1 MNDSSLIP
9 YLKTQMINNFIPTV
23 WSVKILKAL
32 EKFHIF
38 GSSAVCNREY
48 EGEIRDK
55 GDSVKINSVGDI
67 TIKDYTRNADIDGAE
82 ELNDAGQM
90 LNITE
95 GKYFNFG
102 VDDVDKVQANAN
114 VMAEAMSRAGYG
126 LRDKVDLFVAAN
138 HVFVPTANLVGDDVT
153 PIVPTKD
160 DAYDYLVD
168 LKVKLNEANVP
179 AEGRFA
185 IVPAWFEGLLLK
197 DSRFVAAGTGRT
209 DEVLRNGMIG
219 RAAGMDIYVSNNTP
233 NSAGTK
239 YKVIAGHPMAYTF
252 AEQIVKVEAYRPE
265 ARFSDAVKGLHVYGG
280 RLIRPA
286 CWAVGT
292 FNKS

>member
-1 MNDSSLIP
+1 
-9 YLKTQMINNFIPTV
+9 MINNFIPKV

-38 GSSAVCNREY
+38 GSPTVVNREY
-48 EGEIRDK
+48 EGEIADK
-55 GDSVKINSVGDI
+55 GSSVKINAIGDI

-82 ELNDAGQM
+82 ELNDAGQE
-90 LNITE
+90 LVITE

-126 LRDKVDLFVAAN
+126 LRDKVDIFVASN
-138 HVFVPTANLVGDDVT
+138 HIFVPSANFVGTDGS
-153 PIVPTKD
+153 PIVPTKN

-168 LKVKLNEANVP
+168 LNTKLDEANVP
-179 AEGRFA
+179 AEMRFA
-185 IVPAWFEGLLLK
+185 IVPPWFEGLLLK
-197 DSRFVAAGTGRT
+197 DYRFIAAGTAKT
-209 DEVLRNGMIG
+209 DEVIRSGMIG
-219 RAAGMDIYVSNNTP
+219 RAAGFDIYKSNNTP
-233 NSAGTK
+233 NNNGTQ

-252 AEQIVKVEAYRPE
+252 AEQIVKTEAYRPE
-265 ARFSDAVKGLHVYGG
+265 KRFSDAVKGLHVYGG
-280 RLIRPA
+280 KLVRPYA
-286 CWAVGT
+286 WAVGT

>member
-1 MNDSSLIP
+1 
-9 YLKTQMINNFIPTV
+9 MINNFIPTV

-38 GSSAVCNREY
+38 GSPAVCNREY

-67 TIKDYTRNADIDGAE
+67 TIKDYTKNTDIDGAE

-90 LNITE
+90 LSITE
-95 GKYFNFG
+95 GKYFNFA

-126 LRDKVDLFVAAN
+126 LRDKVDIYLSSH
-138 HVFVPTANLVGDDVT
+138 HVHVPAANLVGSDAV
-153 PIVPTKD
+153 PIVATKD
-160 DAYDYLVD
+160 NFYDYLVD
-168 LKVKLNEANVP
+168 LKVKLTEANIP
-179 AEGRFA
+179 EEGRFA
-185 IVPAWFEGLLLK
+185 IVPAWCEGLLLK
-197 DSRFVAAGTGRT
+197 DNRFVAVGSSTS
-209 DEVLRNGMIG
+209 DNVIRNGKIG
-219 RAAGMDIYVSNNTP
+219 RAAGMDIYVSNNAP
-233 NSAGTK
+233 NNAGTQ
-239 YKVIAGHPMAYTF
+239 YKVIAGHPMALTF

-265 ARFSDAVKGLHVYGG
+265 ARFADAVKGLHVYGSK
-280 RLIRPA
+280 LVRPYA
-286 CWAVGT
+286 WAVGT

>member
-1 MNDSSLIP
+1 
-9 YLKTQMINNFIPTV
+9 MINNFIPKV

-38 GSSAVCNREY
+38 GSPAVANREY
-48 EGEIRDK
+48 EGEIQDK
-55 GDSVKINSVGDI
+55 GSSVKINSVGDI

-82 ELNDAGQM
+82 ELNDAGQE
-90 LNITE
+90 LIIDQ

-126 LRDKVDLFVAAN
+126 LRDKVDIFIASN
-138 HVFVPTANLVGDDVT
+138 HIFVPSANFVGTDVS
-153 PIVPTKD
+153 PIIPTKA

-168 LKVKLNEANVP
+168 LNTKLDEANVP
-179 AEGRFA
+179 AENRFA
-185 IVPAWFEGLLLK
+185 IVPPWFEGLLLK
-197 DSRFVAAGTGRT
+197 DSRFIAAGTSRT
-209 DEVLRNGMIG
+209 DEVIRSGMIG
-219 RAAGMDIYVSNNTP
+219 RAAGFDIFKSNNTP
-233 NSAGTK
+233 NTAGTL
-239 YKVIAGHPMAYTF
+239 YKVVAGHPMAYTF
-252 AEQIVKVEAYRPE
+252 AEQIVKTEAYRPE
-265 ARFSDAVKGLHVYGG
+265 KRFSDAVKGLHVYGG
-280 RLIRPA
+280 KLIRPS

>member
-1 MNDSSLIP
+1 
-9 YLKTQMINNFIPTV
+9 MISNFIPKV

-38 GSSAVCNREY
+38 GSSACANREY
-48 EGEIRDK
+48 EGEIKDK
-55 GDSVKINSVGDI
+55 GSSVKINSIGDI
-67 TIKDYTRNADIDGAE
+67 TIKDYTRNTDIDGAE
-82 ELNDAGQM
+82 ELNDAGQE
-90 LNITE
+90 LIIDQ

-126 LRDKVDLFVAAN
+126 LRDKVDTFIAAN
-138 HVFVPTANLVGDDVT
+138 HVLVPSANFVGTDSV
-153 PIVPTKD
+153 PIVPTSGNF
-160 DAYDYLVD
+160 YDYLVD
-168 LKVKLNEANVP
+168 LKVKLTEANVP
-179 AEGRFA
+179 EEGRFC
-185 IVPAWFEGLLLK
+185 IIPAWGEGLLLK
-197 DSRFVAAGTGRT
+197 DSRFVAAGTSKT

-233 NSAGTK
+233 NTAGTL

-252 AEQIVKVEAYRPE
+252 AEQIVKTEAYRPE
-265 ARFSDAVKGLHVYGG
+265 KRFSDAVKGLHVYGG
-280 RLIRPA
+280 KLIRPYA
-286 CWAVGT
+286 WAVGT

>member
-1 MNDSSLIP
+1 
-9 YLKTQMINNFIPTV
+9 MINNFIPKV

-38 GSSAVCNREY
+38 GSSACANREY
-48 EGEIRDK
+48 EGEIQDK
-55 GDSVKINSVGDI
+55 GSSVKINSIGDI
-67 TIKDYTRNADIDGAE
+67 TIKDYSRNTDIDGAE
-82 ELNDAGQM
+82 ELNDAGQE
-90 LNITE
+90 LIIDQ

-126 LRDKVDLFVAAN
+126 LRDKVDIFVAAN
-138 HVFVPTANLVGDDVT
+138 HIYVPSANFVGSDTS
-153 PIVPTKD
+153 PIIPTKA

-168 LKVKLNEANVP
+168 LGIKLDEANVP
-179 AEGRFA
+179 SEGRFA
-185 IVPAWFEGLLLK
+185 IVPPWFEGLLLK
-197 DSRFVAAGTGRT
+197 DSRFVAAGTSKT

-219 RAAGMDIYVSNNTP
+219 RAAGFDIYKSNNTP
-233 NSAGTK
+233 NTAGTL

-252 AEQIVKVEAYRPE
+252 AEQIVKTEAYRPE
-265 ARFSDAVKGLHVYGG
+265 KRFSDAVKGLHVYGG
-280 RLIRPA
+280 KLIRPS